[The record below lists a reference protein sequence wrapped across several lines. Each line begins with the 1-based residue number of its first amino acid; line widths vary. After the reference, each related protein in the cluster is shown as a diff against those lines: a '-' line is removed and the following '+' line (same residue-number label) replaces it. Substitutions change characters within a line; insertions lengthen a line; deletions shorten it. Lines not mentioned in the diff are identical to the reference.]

1 MKSVTRRCTTCRQKV
16 STEKAIIGAL
26 KAFCSYECLSIY
38 TKSERGQK
46 AVQKAVQSEYKTTRQ
61 VRKEKLKTRSDRI
74 REAQTAFNRY
84 VRLRDVNK
92 PCISCGSMPEQKVG
106 GTRDCGHYLSRGA
119 HSQHRFRLDN
129 VASQCVKCN
138 RYLSGNVA
146 HFRLGL
152 IERWGEDRITLLEC
166 DNYPRKFS
174 EAYLIRLK
182 DIFNRKA
189 NLYQRKFR

>member
-1 MKSVTRRCTTCRQKV
+1 MKSVTRRCSNCRIKV

-38 TKSERGQK
+38 AKSERGQK
-46 AVQKAVQSEYKTTRQ
+46 AVQKAVQSEYKKDKQ
-61 VRKEKLKTRSDRI
+61 ARKEKLKTRSDRI

-138 RYLSGNVA
+138 RYLSGA
-146 HFRLGL
+146 PSHFRLGL
-152 IERWGEDRITLLEC
+152 IERWGEDRITVLEC
-166 DNYPRKFS
+166 DRYPRKFS